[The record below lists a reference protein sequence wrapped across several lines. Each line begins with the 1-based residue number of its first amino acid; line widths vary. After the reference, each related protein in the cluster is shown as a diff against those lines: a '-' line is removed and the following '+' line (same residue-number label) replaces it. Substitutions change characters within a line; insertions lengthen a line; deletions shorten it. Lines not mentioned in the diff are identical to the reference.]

1 MGAKIDDM
9 DWAALTRMPAKRTA
23 YRRETYFREGAR
35 DVARFLGD
43 QAPEVLRRHALL
55 MVKPD
60 GIAAGK
66 VRPVLDWLSEQGFA
80 VQAVQRPAFTGLL
93 WREMWRYQL
102 TSATVDRLALNDLV
116 YVGFGLLLLVR
127 DERPGPM
134 PATARLASLKGS
146 ADLAQQKP
154 GTLRALLRQHNRN
167 FSYVHVADEPADLVR
182 ELGLLLGPAQRRE
195 ALTGLASGEPTGLP
209 LLEEALAVEAT
220 AVPRA
225 FDADAAAD
233 AVTDALKRSERG
245 GQALQLLEHLRFGE
259 SVPWVEVAEAVAAS
273 GAEVDRWDLAAVGA
287 SLIECDEPGETK
299 LIANPPPVLW
309 DKPRVRR
316 PL

>member
-1 MGAKIDDM
+1 MGAKIDET
-9 DWAALTRMPAKRTA
+9 DWATLTRMPAKRTA

-43 QAPEVLRRHALL
+43 RAAEVLRRHALL

-66 VRPVLDWLSEQGFA
+66 VRPVLDWLTEQGFA
-80 VQAVQRPAFTGLL
+80 VQAVQRPEFTGLV

-102 TSATVDRLALNDLV
+102 TSATVDRLALNDLI
-116 YVGFGLLLLVR
+116 YVGSGLLLLLR
-127 DERPGPM
+127 DEQPGPM
-134 PATARLASLKGS
+134 PATTRLASLKGS

-182 ELGLLLGPAQRRE
+182 ELGLLLDPAQRRE
-195 ALTGLASGEPTGLP
+195 ALNGLASSEPTGLP
-209 LLEEALAVEAT
+209 LLEEALAAEAA
-220 AVPRA
+220 AVPQI

-233 AVTDALKRSERG
+233 AVADALKRSEHG
-245 GQALQLLEHLRFGE
+245 NQALQLLERLRFGE
-259 SVPWVEVAEAVAAS
+259 SVPWVEIAEAVAAS
-273 GAEVDRWDLAAVGA
+273 GAEVHRWDLAAVGA

-299 LIANPPPVLW
+299 LIANPEPVLW
-309 DKPRVRR
+309 DRPRVRR